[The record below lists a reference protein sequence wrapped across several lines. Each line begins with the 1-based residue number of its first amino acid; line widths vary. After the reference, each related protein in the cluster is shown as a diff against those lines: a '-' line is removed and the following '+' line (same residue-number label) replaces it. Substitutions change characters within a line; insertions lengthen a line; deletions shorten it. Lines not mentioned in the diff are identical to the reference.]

1 MPHITSKMRGLTLVE
16 VVVVV
21 AILGILAAVALPSF
35 IGVMETKRVLGAADN
50 LLANFRFAQSE
61 SLKRNAPVH
70 VVATAGDAW
79 SYQVCL
85 TADCSGAGD
94 PLRAAVA
101 ADYRGTSLAV
111 VQSPLT
117 FNAKRG
123 TLLPAQTPA
132 AATTMYDFTLNG
144 RQVGLQ
150 IDELSQFRLCS
161 TAGLGNYPACP
172 AAAD

>member
-1 MPHITSKMRGLTLVE
+1 MIEVMLVA
-16 VVVVV
+16 
-21 AILGILAAVALPSF
+21 AIIGVLAALGIPSF
-35 IGVMETKRVLGAADN
+35 NDLLENRRIIGAADN

-79 SYQVCL
+79 SYRVCL
-85 TADCSGAGD
+85 AADCSGAGD

-101 ADYRGTSLAV
+101 ADYRGTNLAV
-111 VQSPLT
+111 VESPLT

>member
-1 MPHITSKMRGLTLVE
+1 MTVMPSKVRGLTLVE

-35 IGVMETKRVLGAADN
+35 VGVMQTKRVLGAADN

-79 SYQVCL
+79 SYQICL
-85 TADCSGAGD
+85 TEDCTGAED
-94 PLRAAVA
+94 PLREAVA
-101 ADYRGTSLAV
+101 ADYRDTTLALEA
-111 VQSPLT
+111 SPLT
-117 FNAKRG
+117 FTPKRG

-132 AATTMYDFTLNG
+132 AATIMYDFSLNG

-150 IDELSQFRLCS
+150 VDELSQFRLCS

-172 AAAD
+172 AAD